1 MKLSIV
7 TPESLVFS
15 GAVDSVVLPGS
26 EGQLGV
32 LPKHANLVTLL
43 QPGELSYKHE
53 GADHFLVV
61 GDGFIEVTQENVIV
75 LTDMAAREREIDENL
90 EEQAIARAKKALAE
104 ADHTPEEE
112 AAVRAMIAKSVA
124 KLDLKR
130 RRRN

>member
-32 LPKHANLVTLL
+32 LPKHARLVTLL
-43 QPGELSYKHE
+43 QPGELAYKHG
-53 GADHFLVV
+53 GAEHYLVV
-61 GDGFIEVTQENVIV
+61 GDGFIEITQENVIV
-75 LTDMAAREREIDENL
+75 LTDLAAREREIDENL

-130 RRRN
+130 RRR